1 MNEMNAI
8 PSIAR
13 MDLNLFRVFEVV
25 FRERSLTRSAAV
37 LHVSQSAVSHS
48 LARLREQ
55 FSDPLFVREGRG
67 VTPTALA
74 LRLAPVISDSLARLQ
89 RSLDGL
95 QDFDPL
101 RDERT
106 FTLSLP
112 EQLELV
118 LLPPLLAHLQR
129 CAPRCKVRTAGL
141 RWSELKL
148 ELAAGRIDLAV
159 QIARPVDANLR
170 QMQLLAEPLCVVA
183 GPGFEG
189 DLTTERYLAAEH
201 IAVASWRRGLSYE
214 DLALGHMGLMRR
226 VVHRCQNYQAAS
238 LVVAQS
244 DLLLTMSRR
253 HAELTN
259 AALGTRLLDMPL
271 PLPSIPSSLYGGGAS
286 SCLNISM
293 NAFLLPGGALRPVS
307 ASMRAVTMPLG
318 MRSLSSGTP
327 SSAGPMN
334 FIQIGNAAV
343 PPNSR
348 RPNVLG
354 WSKPTHAVATS
365 PGLKPENHAS
375 FCSLVVPVLPARSLR
390 FSARART
397 PVPRRMTSRSMLLSW

>member
-89 RSLDGL
+89 SSLEGL

-271 PLPSIPSSLYGGGAS
+271 PLPSIGLNLYWHEAAEHDPVNRW
-286 SCLNISM
+286 LRQQ
-293 NAFLLPGGALRPVS
+293 LLTLS
-307 ASMRAVTMPLG
+307 QNS
-318 MRSLSSGTP
+318 SSGVE
-327 SSAGPMN
+327 A
-334 FIQIGNAAV
+334 
-343 PPNSR
+343 PP
-348 RPNVLG
+348 
-354 WSKPTHAVATS
+354 
-365 PGLKPENHAS
+365 
-375 FCSLVVPVLPARSLR
+375 LP
-390 FSARART
+390 
-397 PVPRRMTSRSMLLSW
+397 

>member
-1 MNEMNAI
+1 MNEMNGV
-8 PSIAR
+8 PSLAR
-13 MDLNLFRVFEVV
+13 MDLNLFRVFEVI

-55 FSDPLFVREGRG
+55 FADPLFVREGRG
-67 VTPTALA
+67 VMPTVLA
-74 LRLAPVISDSLARLQ
+74 QRLAPVISDSLARLQ

-112 EQLELV
+112 EQLEMV
-118 LLPPLLAHLQR
+118 LLPPLLAHLR
-129 CAPRCKVRTAGL
+129 RSAPGCKVRTAGL

-159 QIARPVDANLR
+159 QIARPVEANLR
-170 QMQLLAEPLCVVA
+170 QMQLLSEPLCVVA
-183 GPGFEG
+183 GPGFCGE
-189 DLTTERYLAAEH
+189 LTTERYLESDH

-238 LVVAQS
+238 LVVAQG

-253 HAELTN
+253 HAELVN
-259 AALGTRLLDMPL
+259 AALGNRLLDMPL
-271 PLPSIPSSLYGGGAS
+271 PLPSIGLSLYWHEAAEHDPV
-286 SCLNISM
+286 NRW
-293 NAFLLPGGALRPVS
+293 LRQQVS
-307 ASMRAVTMPLG
+307 ALSQN
-318 MRSLSSGTP
+318 SSSGVTAP
-327 SSAGPMN
+327 S
-334 FIQIGNAAV
+334 
-343 PPNSR
+343 
-348 RPNVLG
+348 L
-354 WSKPTHAVATS
+354 
-365 PGLKPENHAS
+365 E
-375 FCSLVVPVLPARSLR
+375 
-390 FSARART
+390 
-397 PVPRRMTSRSMLLSW
+397 

>member
-1 MNEMNAI
+1 MNEMNGL
-8 PSIAR
+8 SSVAR

-48 LARLREQ
+48 LARLREH
-55 FSDPLFVREGRG
+55 FADPLFVREGRG

-74 LRLAPVISDSLARLQ
+74 QRLAPVISDSLARLQ
-89 RSLDGL
+89 RSLEGL

-101 RDERT
+101 QDERT

-112 EQLELV
+112 ERLELV
-118 LLPPLLAHLQR
+118 LLPPLLARLRH
-129 CAPRCKVRTAGL
+129 CAPKCKVRTAGV

-170 QMQLLAEPLCVVA
+170 QMQLLTEPLCVVA
-183 GPGFEG
+183 GPDFVGE
-189 DLTTERYLAAEH
+189 LTTERYLAAEH

-226 VVHRCQNYQAAS
+226 VMQQCQNYQAAS

-253 HAELTN
+253 HAELVN
-259 AALGTRLLDMPL
+259 ASLDNRLLEMPL
-271 PLPSIPSSLYGGGAS
+271 PLPSIGLNLYWHEAAEHDPVNRWLRQQLLSLAQNSSSG
-286 SCLNISM
+286 
-293 NAFLLPGGALRPVS
+293 
-307 ASMRAVTMPLG
+307 VTAP
-318 MRSLSSGTP
+318 SLS
-327 SSAGPMN
+327 
-334 FIQIGNAAV
+334 
-343 PPNSR
+343 
-348 RPNVLG
+348 
-354 WSKPTHAVATS
+354 
-365 PGLKPENHAS
+365 
-375 FCSLVVPVLPARSLR
+375 
-390 FSARART
+390 
-397 PVPRRMTSRSMLLSW
+397 